1 VAGGGGEA
9 VTEVKAPRLTA
20 ASERLFAASQRV
32 IPGGVN
38 SPVRAFR
45 GVGGTPR
52 FIARGE
58 GAWLVDADG
67 NRYVDLVLSW
77 GPLILGHA
85 HPEVLEAI
93 IGAAELGTTY
103 GAPTELEL
111 RLAERVVATFPSL
124 DMVRFVSSG
133 TEAMMSAV
141 RLARAATGRTLLIK
155 FDGCYHGHADH
166 LLAAAGSGVATLGLP
181 DSPGVTAAAVGDTL
195 VLPFNDLAAVE
206 ALFQARGE
214 EIAAILV
221 EPVPGN
227 MGVVPPVSGFLQGLR
242 AITRRYGA
250 LLVFDEV
257 MTGWRVHPRGAQVLY
272 GIEPDLTC
280 LGKVVGGGLPAAAY
294 GGRRDLMERI
304 APAGPVYQAG
314 TLSGNPLAMA
324 AGLATLDV
332 LARPGTWE
340 RAEAFAGGV
349 AEAIERRAAEAGVP
363 VTVQRVGTMLTP
375 FFTAAPVRDF
385 AAARRTD
392 RAAYNAFFHAMLDG
406 GVYLPPSAF
415 EAGFTSAIH
424 GEAELAAVEAAL
436 TSTWRR

>member
-1 VAGGGGEA
+1 VAGG
-9 VTEVKAPRLTA
+9 VKTPRRTT

-52 FIARGE
+52 FIERGE
-58 GAWLVDADG
+58 GAWLVDVDG
-67 NRYVDLVLSW
+67 HRYVDLVLSW

-85 HPEVLEAI
+85 HPDVLEAI
-93 IGAAELGTTY
+93 IAAAEMGTTF

-111 RLAERVVATFPSL
+111 RLAERVVATFPSV
-124 DMVRFVSSG
+124 DMVRFVSTG
-133 TEAMMSAV
+133 TEATMSAV
-141 RLARAATGRTLLIK
+141 RLARAATDRKLLVK

-166 LLAAAGSGVATLGLP
+166 LLASAGSGVATLGLP
-181 DSPGVTAAAVGDTL
+181 DSPGVTAAAVADTV
-195 VLPFNDLAAVE
+195 VLPFNDLGAVE
-206 ALFQARGE
+206 TLFQARGE
-214 EIAAILV
+214 EIAAVLV

-227 MGVVPPVSGFLQGLR
+227 MGVVPPVSGYLQGLR
-242 AITRRYGA
+242 ATTRRYGA

-257 MTGWRVHPRGAQVLY
+257 MTGWRVHPLGAQVLY

-324 AGLATLDV
+324 AGLAALDA

-340 RAEAFAGGV
+340 RAETFAKQV
-349 AEAIERRAAEAGVP
+349 AEAIERRAVEAGVP

-375 FFTAAPVRDF
+375 FFTASPVRDF
-385 AAARRTD
+385 AGAKATD
-392 RAAYNAFFHAMLDG
+392 RAGYNAFFHSMLDG

-415 EAGFTSAIH
+415 EASFTSAVH
-424 GEAELAAVEAAL
+424 GEAELAAIEAAL
-436 TSTWRR
+436 ATWRR

>member
-1 VAGGGGEA
+1 
-9 VTEVKAPRLTA
+9 VTDVKAPSLTA
-20 ASERLFAASQRV
+20 VSERLFAASQRV

-52 FIARGE
+52 FIARGK

-67 NRYVDLVLSW
+67 HRYVDLVLSW

-85 HPEVLEAI
+85 DPEVIEAI
-93 IGAAELGTTY
+93 VGAAELGTSF

-111 RLAERVVATFPSL
+111 RLAERVVATFPSI

-133 TEAMMSAV
+133 TEATMSAV
-141 RLARAATGRTLLIK
+141 RVARAATGRKLVVK

-166 LLAAAGSGVATLGLP
+166 LLASAGSGVATLGLP
-181 DSPGVTAAAVGDTL
+181 DSPGVTAAAVADTV
-195 VLPFNDLAAVE
+195 VLPFNDPGAVEELFQSRGEDVAAV
-206 ALFQARGE
+206 
-214 EIAAILV
+214 LV

-227 MGVVPPVSGFLQGLR
+227 MGVVPPVAGFLQGLR
-242 AITRRYGA
+242 ATTRRYGA

-257 MTGWRVHPRGAQVLY
+257 MTGWRVHPHGAQVLY

-280 LGKVVGGGLPAAAY
+280 LGKVLGGGLPAAAY
-294 GGRRDLMERI
+294 GGRRDLMERV

-340 RAEAFAGGV
+340 RAEGFARKL
-349 AEAIERRAAEAGVP
+349 AEAIDRRASEAGIA

-375 FFTAAPVRDF
+375 FFTASPVRDF
-385 AAARRTD
+385 AAARATD
-392 RAAYNAFFHAMLDG
+392 RAGYNAFFHAMLDG

-415 EAGFTSAIH
+415 EAAFTSAIH

>member
-1 VAGGGGEA
+1 

-20 ASERLFAASQRV
+20 VSERLFAASQRV

-58 GAWLVDADG
+58 GAWMVDADG

-85 HPEVLEAI
+85 HPEVVEAI
-93 IGAAELGTTY
+93 VRAAEAGTTF

-111 RLAERVVATFPSL
+111 RLAERVIAAFPSVE
-124 DMVRFVSSG
+124 MVRFVSSG
-133 TEAMMSAV
+133 TEATMSAV
-141 RLARAATGRTLLIK
+141 RLARAATGRALLVK

-195 VLPFNDLAAVE
+195 VVPFNDLAAVE
-206 ALFQARGE
+206 TLFQARGE
-214 EIAAILV
+214 EIAAVLV

-242 AITRRYGA
+242 ALTRRHGA

-257 MTGWRVHPRGAQVLY
+257 MTGWRVHVRGAQVLY

-280 LGKVVGGGLPAAAY
+280 VGKVVGGGLPAAAY
-294 GGRRDLMERI
+294 GGRRDLMERV

-340 RAEAFAGGV
+340 RAEAFARSV
-349 AEAIERRAAEAGVP
+349 EEAIERRAREAGVP

-375 FFTAAPVRDF
+375 FFGEAPVRDF
-385 AAARRTD
+385 ASARRTD
-392 RAAYNAFFHAMLDG
+392 RAGYNAFFHALLEG

-415 EAGFTSAIH
+415 EAAFTSAVH
-424 GEAELAAVEAAL
+424 GEAELAEIEAAL
-436 TSTWRR
+436 SAWRR

>member
-1 VAGGGGEA
+1 M
-9 VTEVKAPRLTA
+9 TEVKAPRLTA

-85 HPEVLEAI
+85 HPEVVEAI
-93 IGAAELGTTY
+93 VRAAEAGTTF

-111 RLAERVVATFPSL
+111 RLAERVIAAFPSVE
-124 DMVRFVSSG
+124 MVRFVSSG
-133 TEAMMSAV
+133 TEATMSAV
-141 RLARAATGRTLLIK
+141 RLARAATGRALLVK

-195 VLPFNDLAAVE
+195 VVPFNDLAAVE
-206 ALFQARGE
+206 TLFQARGE
-214 EIAAILV
+214 EIAAVLV

-242 AITRRYGA
+242 GLTRRHGA

-257 MTGWRVHPRGAQVLY
+257 MTGWRVHVRGAQVLY

-280 LGKVVGGGLPAAAY
+280 VGKVVGGGLPAAAY
-294 GGRRDLMERI
+294 GGRRDLMERV

-340 RAEAFAGGV
+340 RAEAFARSV
-349 AEAIERRAAEAGVP
+349 EEAIERRAGEAGVP

-375 FFTAAPVRDF
+375 FFGEAPVRDF
-385 AAARRTD
+385 ASARRTD
-392 RAAYNAFFHAMLDG
+392 RAGYNAFFHALLEG

-415 EAGFTSAIH
+415 EAAFTSAVH
-424 GEAELAAVEAAL
+424 GEAELAELEAAL
-436 TSTWRR
+436 SAWRR